1 MFSQLQFSE
10 WSTIGAVVAL
20 LVTFAGFVAMVV
32 ATLRYPKKKIEKLE
46 NLPWKGDKN
55 S

>member
-1 MFSQLQFSE
+1 MFSQLHFSE
-10 WSTIGAVVAL
+10 WSTVGAIVAL
-20 LVTFAGFVAMVV
+20 LVTFSGFVAIVI
-32 ATLRYPKKKIEKLE
+32 ATLRYPKRKIEELE